1 MGMWQ
6 ILPPP
11 PVESKSVSRST
22 VCLHAWLLA
31 FKLGNGVAH
40 LILVARRAFDVSDYG
55 DCLILL
61 LLFTTATLNCT
72 APRVPVNVTHGQS
85 TRSVALA
92 GLCFI
97 EDVSYAYT
105 SFRHRHTVLAYY
117 GYVWTRE
124 RSGICQ
130 PHFLAEC
137 CKRQLNQGSFVLL
150 YFALIAFSWL
160 CLVCVLSVFLICL
173 SPVFSSVNQRQWQ
186 CIS

>member
-1 MGMWQ
+1 
-6 ILPPP
+6 
-11 PVESKSVSRST
+11 VESKPVSRST

-40 LILVARRAFDVSDYG
+40 LILVAHRAFDVSDYG

-85 TRSVALA
+85 TRNVALA

-105 SFRHRHTVLAYY
+105 SIRHRSY
-117 GYVWTRE
+117 
-124 RSGICQ
+124 SFGI
-130 PHFLAEC
+130 LW
-137 CKRQLNQGSFVLL
+137 
-150 YFALIAFSWL
+150 I
-160 CLVCVLSVFLICL
+160 CVDS
-173 SPVFSSVNQRQWQ
+173 RA
-186 CIS
+186 